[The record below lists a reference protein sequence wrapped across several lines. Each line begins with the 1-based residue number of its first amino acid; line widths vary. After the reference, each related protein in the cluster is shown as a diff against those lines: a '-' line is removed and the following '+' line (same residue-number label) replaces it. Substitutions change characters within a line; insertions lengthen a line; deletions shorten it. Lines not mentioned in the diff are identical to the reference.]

1 VHATDTYGP
10 YLIHARHRCRVPP
23 GDRAV
28 RSRRGRGVRNPSV
41 TSRFE
46 VSVGDLGQCGSAAD
60 GKEQQTR
67 TKADRSTRPSERA
80 ASAAIRL
87 CERLANE
94 SEEGPY
100 ERQDRERDHCQRKR
114 QVGAPLP
121 RHAARLP
128 THTLR
133 RIAVL
138 FKVQLHSIATQ
149 WPREQQYRL
158 TLPLGTTPL
167 HALALTQTDS
177 YHRDD
182 YKVQTA

>member
-1 VHATDTYGP
+1 MPTDTYGP
-10 YLIHARHRCRVPP
+10 YINHACHRCRVPL

-28 RSRRGRGVRNPSV
+28 RSRRGVRNPIIH
-41 TSRFE
+41 SRLE
-46 VSVGDLGQCGSAAD
+46 VSVGDGGQCGSAAD

-80 ASAAIRL
+80 ASTAIRL

-100 ERQDRERDHCQRKR
+100 ERQDREHDHCQRKR

-149 WPREQQYRL
+149 WPREQHRCAVPPHL
-158 TLPLGTTPL
+158 TAR
-167 HALALTQTDS
+167 H
-177 YHRDD
+177 Y
-182 YKVQTA
+182 TATRTSANTN